1 MNICFLTKKEKP
13 YVDDAISYLDRI
25 AKKIDIYDGSSIKE
39 FPDRIINENYDMI
52 IAYISGWIVPNSIL
66 KKTKRWNINFH
77 PGPPEYPGIGC
88 FNFAIYNSSNDYG
101 CTANI
106 MEPRVDTGKIIAVN
120 RFSIGKNEDVYSLS
134 LKTYKYLFQ
143 LFKVVVDNI
152 YKENDLP
159 YSDELWSR
167 KPYKRKDLENLCQI
181 KEQMNEEEV
190 NKRIR
195 ATFFKGKPAPYIE
208 IFNKKFEYNP
218 DR

>member
-101 CTANI
+101 W
-106 MEPRVDTGKIIAVN
+106 RLG
-120 RFSIGKNEDVYSLS
+120 DV
-134 LKTYKYLFQ
+134 
-143 LFKVVVDNI
+143 
-152 YKENDLP
+152 
-159 YSDELWSR
+159 
-167 KPYKRKDLENLCQI
+167 
-181 KEQMNEEEV
+181 
-190 NKRIR
+190 
-195 ATFFKGKPAPYIE
+195 
-208 IFNKKFEYNP
+208 
-218 DR
+218 